1 MKLWPPALPVSLL
14 TRLGL
19 FFALVALV
27 TFSCVGSYLYRCL
40 SAELALRD
48 DQDLIGKISL
58 MRHII
63 EESPSADAIEKDP
76 RLFLEAIAS
85 HDRMMVV
92 VKKMDGKV
100 LLHSNPELGDLSAAQ
115 VVPLQRSPDRYA
127 IHSITTSSNVVTRSV
142 AAQERITRTGEQIE
156 IIVARTTSDRMLLLK
171 NYQAEVWTAAILGT
185 LFSTVFGYLLVRQG
199 LRPVRTLASQA
210 HSITAHRLETR
221 LDVQTA
227 PQELQEMVAAFN
239 AMLDRLHDSFQ
250 RLSQFSADLAHD
262 LRTPL
267 NNLMVQ
273 TQVAL
278 SQPRSADDY
287 QNLLS
292 SNTEEYER
300 LARMVESMLFLARAE
315 HAHGSLKK
323 GPLNAQQ
330 ELQRIADYF
339 EGVSEDANVKIVVEA
354 QDTVYADP
362 ILLRRAVNNLT
373 ANAIRY
379 TSAGDTIYLRA
390 QLQDNMTV
398 ISVSNPGE
406 KIDEQHLSRLFD
418 RFYRGDAAR
427 SNAGS
432 SSGLGLAIVR
442 SIMHLHSGRA
452 DVKSTSYRN
461 RALTVFSLYF
471 PDGS

>member
-339 EGVSEDANVKIVVEA
+339 EGVSEDA
-354 QDTVYADP
+354 
-362 ILLRRAVNNLT
+362 
-373 ANAIRY
+373 
-379 TSAGDTIYLRA
+379 SAGDTIYLRA